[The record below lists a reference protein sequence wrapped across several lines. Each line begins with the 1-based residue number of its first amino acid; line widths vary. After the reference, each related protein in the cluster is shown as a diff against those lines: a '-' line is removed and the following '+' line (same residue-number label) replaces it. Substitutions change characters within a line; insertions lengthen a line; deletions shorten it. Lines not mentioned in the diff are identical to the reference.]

1 MFAIVILYLI
11 LGCFIDA
18 ISMMVLTMPVLAPI
32 IVSMDGNLVWFGVIV
47 TLMMAIGAVT
57 PPLGLNCYVMK
68 GALGDTVELRDIFMG
83 ALPFVGVMLFTV
95 GILIVFPE
103 ITLWLPELMKASRF

>member
-1 MFAIVILYLI
+1 
-11 LGCFIDA
+11 
-18 ISMMVLTMPVLAPI
+18 
-32 IVSMDGNLVWFGVIV
+32 
-47 TLMMAIGAVT
+47 
-57 PPLGLNCYVMK
+57 LNCFVMK

-103 ITLWLPELMKASRF
+103 ITLWLPELMKSSRF

>member
-1 MFAIVILYLI
+1 
-11 LGCFIDA
+11 
-18 ISMMVLTMPVLAPI
+18 
-32 IVSMDGNLVWFGVIV
+32 
-47 TLMMAIGAVT
+47 MMAIGAVT